1 MAADNSRK
9 LRTEKKS
16 DYYLNFAK
24 AVYDWQKKHLLRPD
38 GVYDD
43 MMGGYDSPDIKYVT
57 IDGERY
63 RTGSKLRDR
72 VGPAITYNSG
82 TMLSGA
88 ADLFRVT
95 SDATY
100 QTDLAEL
107 TDNSFAYFAKPEAA
121 KPGCYT
127 FDVSGFCNWFNGVL
141 MRGYV
146 DAYSTHTAAASC
158 IEAFQN
164 NLDYAY
170 ENYQYKHMLPTNLL
184 VGWNKAERTKN
195 NVEGM
200 FTFAFAAEY
209 AVLAN
214 YEWSKK

>member
-1 MAADNSRK
+1 MALLSVLWCGCTKIYKGKPDEVTYGYVAADNSRK

-107 TDNSFAYFAKPEAA
+107 TDNSFAYFANLKLPNRA
-121 KPGCYT
+121 
-127 FDVSGFCNWFNGVL
+127 VIHL
-141 MRGYV
+141 MSADSATG
-146 DAYSTHTAAASC
+146 STV
-158 IEAFQN
+158 
-164 NLDYAY
+164 Y
-170 ENYQYKHMLPTNLL
+170 
-184 VGWNKAERTKN
+184 
-195 NVEGM
+195 
-200 FTFAFAAEY
+200 
-209 AVLAN
+209 
-214 YEWSKK
+214 

>member
-1 MAADNSRK
+1 MATWLPTTVASCARRRN
-9 LRTEKKS
+9 LTII
-16 DYYLNFAK
+16 LNFAK

-95 SDATY
+95 SDA
-100 QTDLAEL
+100 DLSDGL
-107 TDNSFAYFAKPEAA
+107 GGID
-121 KPGCYT
+121 
-127 FDVSGFCNWFNGVL
+127 
-141 MRGYV
+141 R
-146 DAYSTHTAAASC
+146 
-158 IEAFQN
+158 
-164 NLDYAY
+164 
-170 ENYQYKHMLPTNLL
+170 
-184 VGWNKAERTKN
+184 
-195 NVEGM
+195 
-200 FTFAFAAEY
+200 
-209 AVLAN
+209 
-214 YEWSKK
+214 

>member
-16 DYYLNFAK
+16 DYYLGFAK
-24 AVYDWQKKHLLRPD
+24 AVYDWQKKYLLRPD

-88 ADLFRVT
+88 ADLLRAT
-95 SDATY
+95 GDAAY
-100 QTDLAEL
+100 RTDLAEL
-107 TDNSFAYFAKPEAA
+107 TDNSFAYFAKPDATNQVA
-121 KPGCYT
+121 IHLT
-127 FDVSGFCNWFNGVL
+127 S
-141 MRGYV
+141 V
-146 DAYSTHTAAASC
+146 DSAIGSTVC
-158 IEAFQN
+158 
-164 NLDYAY
+164 
-170 ENYQYKHMLPTNLL
+170 
-184 VGWNKAERTKN
+184 
-195 NVEGM
+195 
-200 FTFAFAAEY
+200 
-209 AVLAN
+209 
-214 YEWSKK
+214 